1 MTSVLNLKLIKL
13 DEIQTIEVGGETYLM
28 VTEALLA
35 TLTGGSAASKETR
48 KPFLPQTFKDDV
60 LAVVEKEGPI
70 KRSDIG
76 KRLQDHLDYK
86 FTLEDIS
93 NALVNLRGRG
103 AVVSSI
109 ERGPGSCTW
118 SVPNT

>member
-1 MTSVLNLKLIKL
+1 MTGVLNLRLIKL

-28 VTEALLA
+28 VTEELLA
-35 TLTGGSAASKETR
+35 TLTGGTTSRKEIR
-48 KPFLPQTFKDDV
+48 KSFLPQTFKDDV
-60 LAVVEKEGPI
+60 LGVVEKEGPI

-86 FTLEDIS
+86 FTLKDIS
-93 NALVNLRGRG
+93 NALVSLRGRG
-103 AVVSSI
+103 VVVSSI
-109 ERGPGSCTW
+109 ERGPGSCVW